1 LEGYDDFWVYEMATK
16 LTGVIFRKALME
28 DSFEKVYERVFVQIS
43 TKFFEDDVHILEIFG
58 DVGG

>member
-1 LEGYDDFWVYEMATK
+1 MATK